1 MWDEERE
8 LREVI
13 GGFFLLYALL
23 CFSGFS
29 HKPALLILSEKEI
42 VDFIFKLKQEID
54 TDRQTERDRETLAWL
69 FLERGMREMEQTKT
83 EVEWGE
89 ETRQNRSHTQ
99 REDREMD

>member
-1 MWDEERE
+1 MWDEGRD

-23 CFSGFS
+23 YFSGFS

-42 VDFIFKLKQEID
+42 DFIFKLKQEID

-69 FLERGMREMEQTKT
+69 FVEREMREMEQTKT
-83 EVEWGE
+83 ETEWEE
-89 ETRQNRSHTQ
+89 ETGQNRSHMQ
-99 REDREMD
+99 REDREME